1 MDTHSIL
8 DFSASNFPKDLAL
21 HRNGNGSGDS
31 ILRSNENNLSIP
43 SVSFSEVRLLPCVYF
58 AFSLTRL
65 LSPSV
70 SFLVQESAT
79 APDPGQY
86 DLTTSP
92 VWLNLLRALC
102 ATSWTRQDTAALQR
116 RWSDGGRSQ
125 TWSRQIAVERQMQSH
140 APSPF

>member
-1 MDTHSIL
+1 MVTSYFPSGLSPSFFGTLQQTPPWNIMTSLSIVLSSNFMDTHSIL
-8 DFSASNFPKDLAL
+8 NFSASNFPKDLAL
-21 HRNGNGSGDS
+21 HRNGNGTGDS

-43 SVSFSEVRLLPCVYF
+43 SASFSKVRLLPCVYF

-86 DLTTSP
+86 DLTISP

-102 ATSWTRQDTAALQR
+102 ATS
-116 RWSDGGRSQ
+116 
-125 TWSRQIAVERQMQSH
+125 
-140 APSPF
+140 